1 MVIFMNSSPN
11 YRSNLRGDYRG
22 FRKKDNNNNRTRRK
36 RNKKRKNKRKRKK
49 KII

>member
-22 FRKKDNNNNRTRRK
+22 VKGKRTIVTIEQEE
-36 RNKKRKNKRKRKK
+36 KRKK
-49 KII
+49 ERK

>member
-22 FRKKDNNNNRTRRK
+22 VKGKRTIITIEQEEK
-36 RNKKRKNKRKRKK
+36 ENKKGKEKRIR
-49 KII
+49 I

>member
-1 MVIFMNSSPN
+1 MNSSPN

-22 FRKKDNNNNRTRRK
+22 VKEKRTMVTIEQEEK
-36 RNKKRKNKRKRKK
+36 EKNKKGKEKKNK

>member
-22 FRKKDNNNNRTRRK
+22 VKGKRTMVTIEQEEKEKKK
-36 RNKKRKNKRKRKK
+36 ENKKKK
-49 KII
+49 E

>member
-22 FRKKDNNNNRTRRK
+22 VKGKRTMVTIEQEK
-36 RNKKRKNKRKRKK
+36 NKKENKK
-49 KII
+49 KKE

>member
-22 FRKKDNNNNRTRRK
+22 VKGKRTIIPIEQEEK
-36 RNKKRKNKRKRKK
+36 ENKKGKEKRIRR
-49 KII
+49 

>member
-22 FRKKDNNNNRTRRK
+22 VKGKRTIITIEQEEKERK
-36 RNKKRKNKRKRKK
+36 
-49 KII
+49 